1 MRIEVFAAAGSVAR
15 QASELIAAEAR
26 APVAVRDRFVMAVSG
41 LEHAAL
47 TPGQIYAMPVESPNL
62 EAAARQYALNKTGR
76 NGDGLVDLSF
86 HNRGAWR
93 PVESPGKRRRWR
105 HIPVCFASFS

>member
-1 MRIEVFAAAGSVAR
+1 MRIEVFADAGSAAR

-26 APVAVRDRFVMAVSG
+26 APVVVRDRFFMAVSG
-41 LEHAAL
+41 LEHAGL
-47 TPGQIYAMPVESPNL
+47 FPGQIYVMPVESPDL
-62 EAAARQYALNKTGR
+62 EAAARQYAHNKTGR

-93 PVESPGKRRRWR
+93 PVKSSGKRRRWR
-105 HIPVCFASFS
+105 HIPVCFASSS